1 MRISVAEAY
10 SGVLAEGVA
19 EGRLDFAVVPSSY
32 EIDEVLLSRAMGEDR
47 ECLVCAAGR
56 ELPMSKTGVQ
66 LRDMGPLR
74 LAVPGAGNA
83 RRHRIENYLKVNQ
96 IEVAELLEL
105 DTMHGTLGL
114 VANSDWVTILP
125 GIICLPDLDGSRR
138 RVVPLAD
145 PPLYVDYMRIET
157 RQRPLTP
164 AAQVFAD
171 ILQEEL
177 NSALEIEPISKL

>member
-1 MRISVAEAY
+1 
-10 SGVLAEGVA
+10 
-19 EGRLDFAVVPSSY
+19 
-32 EIDEVLLSRAMGEDR
+32 
-47 ECLVCAAGR
+47 
-56 ELPMSKTGVQ
+56 MSKTGVQ

-177 NSALEIEPISKL
+177 NSALEIEPISKP